1 MRFWTLKRK
10 KKKEKIMSKAF
21 LGKSLL
27 EEISDS
33 DAGNPGDK

>member
-1 MRFWTLKRK
+1 MARKLGVRFEY
-10 KKKEKIMSKAF
+10 KEKIMSETS

-27 EEISDS
+27 GVISDS